1 MPLHRCG
8 FQLDR
13 KTCLHSTCDGSGL
26 GPGPPAPG
34 LWVAVQSLPLGKAAA
49 RALRVVVGSSTY
61 LRPPVGADR
70 WIAPDPAKCVREGIV
85 GSPEQPESEASG
97 GASAPSLSLTRS
109 EPSWTLRAPLP
120 RISHPDWLPQIQS
133 AAPQQKIS
141 LYRDS
146 SNTSQGKP
154 DVK

>member
-1 MPLHRCG
+1 MVFSSKAKHAFILPARGAGLVLVPLA
-8 FQLDR
+8 
-13 KTCLHSTCDGSGL
+13 
-26 GPGPPAPG
+26 PA
-34 LWVAVQSLPLGKAAA
+34 S
-49 RALRVVVGSSTY
+49 VGSS
-61 LRPPVGADR
+61 PVSPSRHSRGPSSACR
-70 WIAPDPAKCVREGIV
+70 GQKQHLPRAPCGHRSLQTRRAKCLREKTVR
-85 GSPEQPESEASG
+85 SREQPESGASPEASG

-133 AAPQQKIS
+133 AALQQKIS